1 MYSPKT
7 ISKPLREGQHFDQS
21 LGGVAGFFENM
32 RVNTQALINTNLE
45 TEKNIHGT
53 VLPVI
58 ERLHKEIKNKS
69 KELASGAQKG
79 AKDVEKARN
88 TTQKQIELLGQHT
101 AAFESAGAKSHSH
114 DDPYIIRRGVI
125 HRLNKQVM
133 EENNHRND
141 LIAVQTNF
149 QVFEAHVIRVIQ
161 EAMEAFNTFAGG
173 QAEKVRAL
181 YSDMLG
187 AAQRIPSD
195 FEWNAFLARSK
206 DVLINPNEDP
216 RSVSGIQFAN
226 MNHASTKALIEG
238 SLERKSRNKLSW
250 GTHTGYYVV
259 TPSKFLHEFK
269 DDDDLRADPKP
280 ELSIY
285 LPDAV
290 VGAPNGEKFSVK
302 GKDRSGNMGGKLAGT
317 SELSFKAHSP
327 AEAQKWFEI
336 IRGVQG
342 ATGPAPVTSPTPSPP
357 AVLQDD
363 KKLEAA
369 AVPAAAAAAAAPE
382 KPTVVTQHQGQEA
395 GKHSILGTGGLER
408 ETETDITPGV
418 TGAATTA
425 SPVAVSP
432 TSPTATTTAPSSAVD
447 TKPPVGS
454 IDTAVVSPTAPA
466 SAVPTSAK
474 DEKAPLSN

>member
-1 MYSPKT
+1 
-7 ISKPLREGQHFDQS
+7 
-21 LGGVAGFFENM
+21 M
-32 RVNTQALINTNLE
+32 RVNTQALVNTNLE

-216 RSVSGIQFAN
+216 RSVSSIQFAN

-369 AVPAAAAAAAAPE
+369 AAPAAAAAAAAPE

-395 GKHSILGTGGLER
+395 GKHFILGTGGVER
-408 ETETDITPGV
+408 ETGTDITPGV

-447 TKPPVGS
+447 TKAPVGS
-454 IDTAVVSPTAPA
+454 IDTAVVSPTTPA